1 MPEKLPPAAM
11 REEKRAAFAAL
22 RASYSVLKTRW
33 GGHAPF
39 DAWFAGDIN
48 NAHLASLATYY
59 TCVPGFE
66 RELHEAGGDLPAF
79 YRRVRGLAKLAQ
91 AQRDAW
97 CAASRG
103 KTSNSACAVSL
114 TDC

>member
-1 MPEKLPPAAM
+1 VYAEKLPPAAL
-11 REEKRAAFAAL
+11 REDKRAAFAAL
-22 RASYSVLKTRW
+22 RASYAVLKTRW

-66 RELHEAGGDLPAF
+66 RELRAAGGDLPAF

-91 AQRDAW
+91 AQRDALV
-97 CAASRG
+97 CGESE
-103 KTSNSACAVSL
+103 
-114 TDC
+114 D